1 MKRFLTFLFTSG
13 LIAMVCLFLQTCKK
27 DKVCRLDDKCENFPK
42 PEGGISTIKQKNIQK
57 HAPCFNPN
65 NSNEI
70 VYVKEE
76 NNKFQLIKFNIQS
89 KVETVLL
96 NNTNIVGQPKWG
108 KNGWIAFI
116 SNDYQINLLKDDGS
130 LNKKITSSN
139 YYLYPA
145 WVNDSSLSVEFS
157 FNLGVPYFYC
167 KINTNGLI
175 LDTIRNSSFRNG
187 SVNSNNESAFQ
198 LYTANPSINLRLD
211 KNVSQV
217 IELENNGR
225 FQITGID
232 WHPNNI
238 DIYYST
244 YREGLFK
251 VNKNSKIVT
260 KIKCGCDSRSYRYLS
275 ISPDGS
281 KIIVE
286 RVDATE
292 YQNNTGSWTEE
303 GKIIIMDIDGSNER
317 NIFE

>member
-1 MKRFLTFLFTSG
+1 M
-13 LIAMVCLFLQTCKK
+13 
-27 DKVCRLDDKCENFPK
+27 
-42 PEGGISTIKQKNIQK
+42 
-57 HAPCFNPN
+57 
-65 NSNEI
+65 
-70 VYVKEE
+70 
-76 NNKFQLIKFNIQS
+76 
-89 KVETVLL
+89 
-96 NNTNIVGQPKWG
+96 
-108 KNGWIAFI
+108 
-116 SNDYQINLLKDDGS
+116 
-130 LNKKITSSN
+130 
-139 YYLYPA
+139 
-145 WVNDSSLSVEFS
+145 
-157 FNLGVPYFYC
+157 
-167 KINTNGLI
+167 
-175 LDTIRNSSFRNG
+175 
-187 SVNSNNESAFQ
+187 
-198 LYTANPSINLRLD
+198 RLD